1 MEKPDMRKL
10 YAGLVVAFVMSGS
23 VPLAAQTI
31 GYAEAIDRLS
41 VACGKDIDRH
51 CKKVN
56 LGGGRVQQCLT
67 QNQAKVS
74 VGCRAAVADVAILLQ
89 KRAAARSNVLKVCDV
104 DMRRLCPGVQVGDGN
119 LLECFFKAERSASP
133 ACRQAVTDAGYR

>member
-1 MEKPDMRKL
+1 MRKL
-10 YAGLVVAFVMSGS
+10 YAGLVVAFVLAGS
-23 VPLAAQTI
+23 APLVAQTI

-67 QNQAKVS
+67 QNRAKVS
-74 VGCRAAVADVAILLQ
+74 AGCRSAVPDVTILLQ
-89 KRAAARSNVLKVCDV
+89 KRAAARSSVLKVCDV
-104 DMRRLCPGVQVGDGN
+104 DMRRLCVGVHAGDGN
-119 LLECFFKAERSASP
+119 LLECFFKAERNASP